1 MAGIS
6 NAYDSIPV
14 NADKASRETLI
25 DLLVYRNAL
34 ERTIKKINDPDLST
48 SEQRQLEITKLQI
61 KGSIARINDTSTV
74 ESFAEDLGFT
84 LEKELSIEDLQKI
97 EPSFEGT
104 EYGFIKNNVIY
115 MCRKKYI
122 SVYRK

>member
-61 KGSIARINDTSTV
+61 KGSIARINDTS
-74 ESFAEDLGFT
+74 
-84 LEKELSIEDLQKI
+84 
-97 EPSFEGT
+97 
-104 EYGFIKNNVIY
+104 KNLA
-115 MCRKKYI
+115 
-122 SVYRK
+122 